1 MEIATLTPEI
11 KEVEAGIAPV
21 VAAAN
26 SLAITN
32 TGEYFSATEFLK
44 QIAGQKKK
52 VNETLDPMV
61 KAAHSAH
68 KEAVALKATFT
79 TPLENAERTVKGKI
93 SSYQQEQDRIRRAEE
108 ARLQSEA
115 RAKAEEEAM
124 QAALSAPDPGTASEI
139 LDAAIEAPAPRVYVP
154 PTVPA
159 VSGVSTRK
167 VWQFE
172 VVDQSKVPAEFWI
185 LDTPAIGRA
194 VRGGARD
201 IPGVR
206 IYSEDSVSVRA

>member
-26 SLAITN
+26 NLAITS
-32 TGEYFSATEFLK
+32 TGDYLTATNFLTE
-44 QIAGQKKK
+44 IAGQKKK
-52 VNETLDPMV
+52 VGAALDPAV
-61 KAAHSAH
+61 SSAH
-68 KEAVALKATFT
+68 KTHKELVALKKTFT
-79 TPLENAERTVKGKI
+79 DPLENAERLVKSKI
-93 SSYQQEQDRIRRAEE
+93 LTYQREEDQKRQAEIRRQQE
-108 ARLQSEA
+108 EA
-115 RAKAEEEAM
+115 RAKADEEAM
-124 QAALSAPDPGTASEI
+124 QAALNAPDPAAATEI

-172 VVDQSKVPAEFWI
+172 VVDTSKVPAEFWI

-206 IYSEDSVSVRA
+206 IYPEDSVSVRS

>member
-1 MEIATLTPEI
+1 MEKTQEI
-11 KEVEAGIAPV
+11 IQVENEIAPV
-21 VAAAN
+21 VSAAQA
-26 SLAITN
+26 LAVTN
-32 TGEYFSATEFLK
+32 PGEYLAATNFLV

-52 VNETLDPMV
+52 VNTTLDPVV
-61 KAAHSAH
+61 KAAHTAH
-68 KEAVALKATFT
+68 KEAVAMKAQFT
-79 TPLENAERTVKGKI
+79 GPLEEAERTVKGKI
-93 SSYQQEQDRIRRAEE
+93 STYQREEDEKRQAEIRRQQE
-108 ARLQSEA
+108 EA

-139 LDAAIEAPAPRVYVP
+139 LDAAIEAPAPRVFVP

-172 VVDQSKVPAEFWI
+172 VVDTSKVPAEFWI